1 MGKLHIYFRIAMN
14 NIRKWQMNPRIYILG
29 LLILMFQNIMLAP
42 IRNAAASVNLP
53 VSVWVFPFLLSDYYS
68 LMLIMFGFVLFLCD
82 APFIDSE
89 QAYLIIRSGKKA
101 WVKGQLLYICLAS
114 AVYFLFV
121 FLASVV
127 LLLPNIS
134 FEADWGKLLRTLAQT
149 DMNRQFGISLG
160 VSYKIIHL
168 YNPIM
173 ATLSTY
179 LMAWLVGV
187 FFGVSLFVLNA
198 YFSRAI
204 GVIVTSS
211 LVLFEIFCLN
221 SPFIFTYFSPV
232 SWVSLSILDTQ
243 GISKYPSFV
252 YAVVVTLALIIVLS
266 LIAFLWIRKK
276 DIKVLPPL

>member
-1 MGKLHIYFRIAMN
+1 MGNIHIYCRIAMN

-29 LLILMFQNIMLAP
+29 LLILMFLNIMLAP
-42 IRNAAASVNLP
+42 VRNAATSVNLP

-121 FLASVV
+121 FVAGAV
-127 LLLPNIS
+127 LLLPNLS
-134 FEADWGKLLRTLAQT
+134 FDAEWGKLLQTLAQT
-149 DMNRQFGISLG
+149 DMNRQFNISLG
-160 VSYKIIHL
+160 VSYKIIRL
-168 YNPIM
+168 YNPIV
-173 ATLSTY
+173 ATLASY
-179 LMAWLVGV
+179 FMAWLVGV
-187 FFGVSLFVLNA
+187 FLGVLLFVLNA

-204 GVIVTSS
+204 GVIVTSG

-232 SWVSLSILDTQ
+232 SWVSLAILDTQ
-243 GISKYPSFV
+243 SISKYPSFV
-252 YAVVVTLALIIVLS
+252 YAVTVTLALIILLS
-266 LIAFLWIRKK
+266 LISFLWIRKK